1 MSKTVWDSL
10 KRFSNSFTVSIPI
23 LSFIQSSLSST
34 HQHLFNQVEYTCDL
48 FKYIPRTPLLVS
60 FAKICSIM
68 GSEEF
73 YCFVIPVMT
82 WCLASYKLCAAT
94 VLLLC
99 ANLWVGN
106 SCKNTFCL
114 PRPPLKYRYNTFEE
128 KGLKDRKLAVDALGF
143 GWPR

>member
-1 MSKTVWDSL
+1 
-10 KRFSNSFTVSIPI
+10 
-23 LSFIQSSLSST
+23 
-34 HQHLFNQVEYTCDL
+34 
-48 FKYIPRTPLLVS
+48 
-60 FAKICSIM
+60 
-68 GSEEF
+68 
-73 YCFVIPVMT
+73 MT

-143 GWPR
+143 GWPRYVLEQNKKWLGTAMNKTKSGSVLPS